1 MEKEKATLNV
11 VVDVKAVNYQN
22 GNVMQST
29 GKLKTV
35 FGGRGQIAMAEE
47 SLSFRGTD
55 CTKSQMEVNYNSA
68 NIGEGEKNTEVQLEI
83 KGGIL
88 TKEKELIDVVSANAG
103 FTKSEIL
110 VAGNKTEDWLK
121 VKMEN
126 SCDAKCAATESF
138 YTHKTTE
145 ITK

>member
-22 GNVMQST
+22 GNVMEST
-29 GKLKTV
+29 GKLKTM
-35 FGGRGQIAMAEE
+35 FGGRGQIAEE
-47 SLSFRGTD
+47 SLSFRGSD
-55 CTKSQMEVNYNSA
+55 CTKSQMEVNYNSV
-68 NIGEGEKNTEVQLEI
+68 NIGEGEKNTEVQLEV
-83 KGGIL
+83 KGRIL
-88 TKEKELIDVVSANAG
+88 TKERELIDVVSAKAG

-110 VAGNKTEDWLK
+110 VPGNKTEDWLK

-126 SCDAKCAATESF
+126 SCDAKCAQTESY

-145 ITK
+145 IA